1 MNYYYLIAGL
11 PDLYIEDTKLFLPL
25 LDFKKELLVQ
35 LAPSD
40 IELIKLL
47 FAKYDNQN
55 FLLYLANKEAEL
67 NPLGNLTSEDWQ
79 QLITLM
85 KETEHPND
93 KRLLPYIQ
101 QFYAVY
107 YEEEFWSEGISKE
120 DYLSTLYYEYAMNNN
135 NDFLKSWFEFN
146 LNINNILVAV
156 ACRKYGIDQKKVIV
170 GNNEIAQIL
179 RTTNARDF
187 GLTNIFENLETLLQI
202 AEETDLLQ
210 REKEMDAFKW
220 KWLEENTFFHYFS
233 VEKILAFVIKMEI
246 LERWQPLSVEKGTQ
260 IFRTMVNHLKES
272 VNFEEEANVTSRRY
286 FR

>member
-55 FLLYLANKEAEL
+55 FLLYLANKETEL

-187 GLTNIFENLETLLQI
+187 GLTNIFENIETLLQI
-202 AEETDLLQ
+202 AEEKDLLQ
-210 REKEMDAFKW
+210 REKEIDAFKW
-220 KWLEENTFFHYFS
+220 KWLEENIFFHYFS

>member
-11 PDLYIEDTKLFLPL
+11 PDLHIEDTKLFLPL

-40 IELIKLL
+40 VELIKLL

-101 QFYAVY
+101 KFYAVY
-107 YEEEFWSEGISKE
+107 YEEEFWSEGISK
-120 DYLSTLYYEYAMNNN
+120 
-135 NDFLKSWFEFN
+135 
-146 LNINNILVAV
+146 
-156 ACRKYGIDQKKVIV
+156 
-170 GNNEIAQIL
+170 
-179 RTTNARDF
+179 
-187 GLTNIFENLETLLQI
+187 
-202 AEETDLLQ
+202 
-210 REKEMDAFKW
+210 
-220 KWLEENTFFHYFS
+220 
-233 VEKILAFVIKMEI
+233 
-246 LERWQPLSVEKGTQ
+246 
-260 IFRTMVNHLKES
+260 
-272 VNFEEEANVTSRRY
+272 
-286 FR
+286 

>member
-11 PDLYIEDTKLFLPL
+11 PDLHIEDTKLFLPL

-40 IELIKLL
+40 VELIKLL

-67 NPLGNLTSEDWQ
+67 NRLGNLTSEDWQ

-156 ACRKYGIDQKKVIV
+156 ACRKYGIDQKK
-170 GNNEIAQIL
+170 NDC
-179 RTTNARDF
+179 R
-187 GLTNIFENLETLLQI
+187 
-202 AEETDLLQ
+202 
-210 REKEMDAFKW
+210 K
-220 KWLEENTFFHYFS
+220 
-233 VEKILAFVIKMEI
+233 
-246 LERWQPLSVEKGTQ
+246 
-260 IFRTMVNHLKES
+260 
-272 VNFEEEANVTSRRY
+272 
-286 FR
+286 